1 MDGEDF
7 TYRNKLKN
15 NPKVNIHTEDSDY
28 YGYTDNNAGKPLD
41 ADFTPTQMGSINPT
55 DIFRKHKKETQKM
68 IRKRKPIKKC
78 KCK

>member
-1 MDGEDF
+1 MGDNDF

-15 NPKVNIHTEDSDY
+15 TPKIDIHTEDSEY
-28 YGYTDNNAGKPLD
+28 YGYTDTNSGKALD
-41 ADFTPTQMGSINPT
+41 VDFTPTQMGPVNPT
-55 DIFRKHKKETQKM
+55 SVFRKHKKETQKM